1 MKPPKISII
10 IPVYNDELYLADL
23 LQSVINQTFT
33 DFECLC
39 VNDGST
45 DKTEEIIDLFC
56 EKDRRFV
63 KINRENGGVSAAR
76 NTGLCAATGEYLFF
90 IDHDDLIP
98 DYALQKLFDAA
109 KKFNADLTR
118 GKFMMIAE
126 NFMLQQLP
134 KDNVTDS
141 KSKFYTNP
149 LTDYYRKVRGKYK
162 QWYYV
167 WQCLYKRAVIEDVR
181 YVEELRSGGE
191 DFLFTFDAVAK
202 IQNFVQLEDIIA
214 CHRNSKISVT
224 QNGYKPELFF
234 NISEIVVPYIYQ
246 KYALDPNIDKR
257 LLQWVYR
264 KEAYAVYRFLMR
276 NLFRKKNIDKK
287 YLTQASKILEK
298 MDKTPEF
305 NEVLKHLD
313 FRQKCFLRLFIS
325 QKYGTIQKLKLFL

>member
-23 LQSVINQTFT
+23 LQSVKNQTFI

-45 DKTEEIIDLFC
+45 DKTEEIIDQFC
-56 EKDRRFV
+56 EKDSRFV

-76 NTGLCAATGEYLFF
+76 NTGLDAATGEYLFF

-98 DYALQKLFDAA
+98 DYTLKKLFDAA
-109 KKFNADLTR
+109 EKFDADLSR
-118 GKFMMIAE
+118 GKFVMIAE
-126 NFMLQQLP
+126 NFTLQQLP
-134 KDNVTDS
+134 KENETAL

-149 LTDYYRKVRGKYK
+149 LTDYYRHVRGQYK

-167 WQCLYKRAVIEDVR
+167 WQCLFKRAVIEEVR
-181 YVEELRSGGE
+181 FMEDLRSGGE
-191 DFLFTFDAVAK
+191 DFIFIFDAVAK
-202 IQNFVQLEDIIA
+202 IQNFVQIEDVVT
-214 CHRNSKISVT
+214 CHRNSKISLT

-234 NISEIVVPYIYQ
+234 NISEIVVPHIYQ

-257 LLQWVYR
+257 LRWWVYR
-264 KEAYAVYRFLMR
+264 KEAYAVYRFLLR

-287 YLTQASKILEK
+287 YCAQAREIILK
-298 MDKTPEF
+298 MDGTPEF
-305 NEVLKHLD
+305 NEILKYLD
-313 FRQKCFLRLFIS
+313 FRQKLFFRLFIR
-325 QKYGTIQKLKLFL
+325 QKYGTIQKLKIFL